1 MNTGEI
7 ADALREVYDPELG
20 IDIVSLGLV
29 YAIESEGGHIRVD
42 LTMTTESCPM
52 GGLILEGAGQ
62 ALDAHFPGNDVEVHY
77 TADPPWDPR
86 MLDQDARA
94 RLGLE

>member
-1 MNTGEI
+1 MKSAEV
-7 ADALREVYDPELG
+7 ADALGEVYDPELG

-29 YAIESEGGHIRVD
+29 YAIDISEGHIRVD
-42 LTMTTESCPM
+42 LTMTSEHCPM

-62 ALDAHFPGNDVEVHY
+62 AIDQRFPGSEVEVHY

-86 MLDQDARA
+86 MLDGAARR